1 LWEILLIADW
11 RKCRH
16 SKPLCAGFEFSG
28 CAAKSLTNGAAQSKT
43 VVGTICHDRI
53 NQGEAMKLP
62 RIGMGTTLAVTAF
75 IFAFVSVAQ
84 ADLRLCN
91 KTGSRVGV
99 AIGYKSASA
108 ESTWM
113 TEGWWNIESD
123 ACEILLAGT
132 LSSRYYYVYAIDYD
146 NNGEWGGRALMC
158 TRDKEFTIK
167 GVSDCLARGFQKT
180 GFFEVDTGKQ
190 AGWTVQLTEP
200 ASRGVGGR

>member
-1 LWEILLIADW
+1 
-11 RKCRH
+11 
-16 SKPLCAGFEFSG
+16 
-28 CAAKSLTNGAAQSKT
+28 
-43 VVGTICHDRI
+43 
-53 NQGEAMKLP
+53 MKLRRKGP
-62 RIGMGTTLAVTAF
+62 AIALGVIAS
-75 IFAFVSVAQ
+75 IFAFVSAAQ

-99 AIGYKSASA
+99 AIGYKTDSS
-108 ESTWM
+108 WV
-113 TEGWWNIESD
+113 TEGWWNIEAD

-146 NNGEWGGRALMC
+146 NRGVWGGRALMC

-167 GVSDCLARGFQKT
+167 GVSECIARGFQKT

-200 ASRGVGGR
+200 ASRGLGGR

>member
-1 LWEILLIADW
+1 
-11 RKCRH
+11 
-16 SKPLCAGFEFSG
+16 
-28 CAAKSLTNGAAQSKT
+28 
-43 VVGTICHDRI
+43 
-53 NQGEAMKLP
+53 MKLLRKGP
-62 RIGMGTTLAVTAF
+62 AITLSVIAS
-75 IFAFVSVAQ
+75 IFAFVSAAQ

-99 AIGYKSASA
+99 AIGYKIDSS
-108 ESTWM
+108 WV
-113 TEGWWNIESD
+113 TEGWWNIEAD

-146 NNGEWGGRALMC
+146 NRGVWGGRALMC

-167 GVSDCLARGFQKT
+167 GVSECIARGFQKT

-200 ASRGVGGR
+200 ASRGLGGR

>member
-1 LWEILLIADW
+1 
-11 RKCRH
+11 
-16 SKPLCAGFEFSG
+16 
-28 CAAKSLTNGAAQSKT
+28 
-43 VVGTICHDRI
+43 
-53 NQGEAMKLP
+53 MKLLRKGP
-62 RIGMGTTLAVTAF
+62 AITLSVIAS
-75 IFAFVSVAQ
+75 IFAFVSAAQ

-99 AIGYKSASA
+99 AIGYKTDSS
-108 ESTWM
+108 WV
-113 TEGWWNIESD
+113 TEGWWNIEAD

-146 NNGEWGGRALMC
+146 NRGVWGGRALMC

-167 GVSDCLARGFQKT
+167 GVSECIARGFQKT

-200 ASRGVGGR
+200 ASRGLGGR

>member
-1 LWEILLIADW
+1 
-11 RKCRH
+11 
-16 SKPLCAGFEFSG
+16 
-28 CAAKSLTNGAAQSKT
+28 
-43 VVGTICHDRI
+43 
-53 NQGEAMKLP
+53 MKLRRKGP
-62 RIGMGTTLAVTAF
+62 AITLGVIAS
-75 IFAFVSVAQ
+75 IFAFVSAAQ

-99 AIGYKSASA
+99 AIGYKTDSS
-108 ESTWM
+108 WV
-113 TEGWWNIESD
+113 TEGWWNIEAD

-146 NNGEWGGRALMC
+146 NRGVWGGRALMC

-167 GVSDCLARGFQKT
+167 GVSECIARGFQKT

-200 ASRGVGGR
+200 ASRGLGGR

>member
-1 LWEILLIADW
+1 
-11 RKCRH
+11 
-16 SKPLCAGFEFSG
+16 
-28 CAAKSLTNGAAQSKT
+28 
-43 VVGTICHDRI
+43 
-53 NQGEAMKLP
+53 MKLRRKGP
-62 RIGMGTTLAVTAF
+62 AITLSVIAS
-75 IFAFVSVAQ
+75 IFAFVSAAQ

-99 AIGYKSASA
+99 AIGYKTDSS
-108 ESTWM
+108 WV
-113 TEGWWNIESD
+113 TEGWWNIEAD

-146 NNGEWGGRALMC
+146 NRGVWGGRALMC

-167 GVSDCLARGFQKT
+167 GVSECIARGFQKT

-200 ASRGVGGR
+200 ASRGLGGR